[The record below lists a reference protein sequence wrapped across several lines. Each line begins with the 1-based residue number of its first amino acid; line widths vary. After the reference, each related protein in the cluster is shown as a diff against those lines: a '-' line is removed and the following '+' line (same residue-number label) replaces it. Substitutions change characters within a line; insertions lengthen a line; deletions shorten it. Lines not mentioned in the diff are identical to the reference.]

1 MKKFAF
7 LILSIFATLS
17 LSAQVT
23 TSSISGKVTDAK
35 GEALVGATV
44 VATHTPSGTKYGAAV
59 DVQGNYRLLNIRA
72 GGPYVV
78 EFSMLGYQP
87 VEKTGIEVALADNFT
102 LDAYLNEESIGVDAV
117 VVSVDGSS
125 SSMNSD
131 RSGSMTSISSE
142 RMAFTPTASR
152 SMNDIMKLTPQAS
165 STSNGLAI
173 GGGNYRQSYVTVDGA
188 AFNNAFGIGGNL
200 PAGGTP
206 ISLDAL
212 EQISISITPF
222 DVRQSGFTGGAINAV
237 TKSGTNEFKATVYD
251 YYQDE
256 ALKGAHYG
264 VTDENGNFKRL
275 TKNKQLNNT
284 IGVSVGGPIVK
295 NKLFF
300 FANFEY
306 DMDET
311 PGSVYQ
317 ARPDDET
324 KWGSGTTY
332 NRPTVAQMEEIKS
345 FLTDKFGYNPGR
357 YEGYSL
363 STPDW
368 KLVARLDW
376 NINSNHSANVR
387 FSTTRNKY
395 SSSPSSSVNPLNPN
409 PYNRNTYGRTSQ
421 YAMYFESSRYFQ
433 EQNFTSL
440 AAELNSRFLDGRLT
454 NTLRGTYSHQYEPR
468 SFVGDNFPTVDILQ
482 NITDENGNETK
493 AVLTSFGPDPFTYG
507 NLRDVSTVVIT
518 DEIGYTAGKHHL
530 IAGLQFEHNNT
541 KNGFMQGGLGYY
553 VYNSWEDFK
562 NAATGGSAKPLAFA
576 ITHSNR
582 DDLKQVYP
590 SFKYLQYSAY
600 VQDEIAFSNRFKLSA
615 GVRFEIP
622 SYPSIEN
629 NNNKAFEAM
638 YKDHGGY
645 KTSDM
650 PKTRLNVAPRVGF
663 NWDITGERKYILRG
677 GTGIFT
683 GRIPFVWIV
692 SAAGNSNCL
701 QAQYIS
707 THDITDPQ
715 SSYYYKPGFHQNV
728 NDILNDLYGGTFT
741 ARDLPA
747 PGGATIL
754 DKNLKMQGTWKSTL
768 ALDMKLPGGIKASL
782 EGIYNKDLNTVMCQY
797 LGLKEGTQRL
807 DGEPADRKLWS
818 SDTYTAAD
826 GSSKKLN
833 NAYYITNAGKN
844 GYYFSFTVK
853 LEKDFR
859 SGVSLMA
866 AYTRSASKNVI
877 DGIGDQIS
885 SAYNTNTYNVN
896 GSNTPELGYSSYVS
910 PDRVIASVGY
920 HKEFNNKTA
929 TTIGLF
935 YEGYRYGYIGSYSYN
950 RYSYT
955 MTSCV
960 TGDKGANNL
969 IYIPTVNEL
978 NNMKF
983 SSDKNRDEF
992 NTFIEQDDYLK
1003 KHRGEYSKRGGAV
1016 MPWKHT
1022 FNFKF
1027 SEDFIL
1033 NTTGRRNTIT
1043 IGVDINNVANLLNGK
1058 WGNVQR
1064 MNNCNILKYDKG
1076 TYTFTAPKWDKYV
1089 GFASTWS
1096 AMLSFRYTFN

>member
-1 MKKFAF
+1 MKKIAF

-35 GEALVGATV
+35 GDALVGATV
-44 VATHTPSGTKYGAAV
+44 VATHMPSGTKYGAAV
-59 DVQGNYRLLNIRA
+59 DAQGNYRLLNIRA

-102 LDAYLNEESIGVDAV
+102 LDAYLNEESIGMDAV
-117 VVSVDGSS
+117 IVSVDGSS

-131 RSGSMTSISSE
+131 RSGSMTSISNE
-142 RMAFTPTASR
+142 RIAVTPTVSR

-188 AFNNAFGIGGNL
+188 AFNNAFGIGSNL

-264 VTDENGNFKRL
+264 ITDDEGNFKL
-275 TKNKQLNNT
+275 LNKNKQLNNT
-284 IGVSVGGPIVK
+284 IGVSVGGPIIK

-317 ARPDDET
+317 ARPDEDT

-345 FLTDKFGYNPGR
+345 FLQEKFGYNPGR
-357 YEGYSL
+357 YQGYSL

-395 SSSPSSSVNPLNPN
+395 SSAPSSSVNPLVPN
-409 PYNRNTYGRTSQ
+409 PYDRNTYGRTSQ

-433 EQNFTSL
+433 EQNFTSV

-454 NTLRGTYSHQYEPR
+454 NTLRATYSHQYEPR
-468 SFVGDNFPTVDILQ
+468 SYVGSAFPTVDILQ
-482 NITDENGNETK
+482 NIENEDGSVTK

-507 NLRDVSTVVIT
+507 NLRDVSTTVIT

-541 KNGFMQGGLGYY
+541 KNGYMQGGLGYY
-553 VYNSWEDFK
+553 VYDSWDDFV
-562 NAATGGSAKPLAFA
+562 NDATPLAFA

-615 GVRFEIP
+615 GLRFEVP
-622 SYPSIEN
+622 SYPSIAG
-629 NNNKAFEAM
+629 NNNKAFEEM
-638 YKDHGGY
+638 YKNYGGY

-650 PKTRLNVAPRVGF
+650 PKSRLNVAPRIGF
-663 NWDITGERKYILRG
+663 NWDITGDRKYILRG

-692 SAAGNSNCL
+692 SVAGNSNCL
-701 QAQYIS
+701 QAQYI
-707 THDITDPQ
+707 DP
-715 SSYYYKPGFHQNV
+715 YGTGEKTPGFHDNV
-728 NDILNDLYGGTFT
+728 NDILDDIYGGTFT
-741 ARDLPA
+741 ARDLDA
-747 PGGATIL
+747 PSGATIL
-754 DKNLKMQGTWKSTL
+754 DKNLKMQGTWKTTL
-768 ALDMKLPGGIKASL
+768 GLDMKLPGGIKATL
-782 EGIYNKDLNTVMCQY
+782 EGIYNKDINTVACQL
-797 LGLKEGTQRL
+797 LGLQETENGVQL
-807 DGEPADRKLWS
+807 DGEPAARKSWS
-818 SDTYTAAD
+818 TIS
-826 GSSKKLN
+826 GLN

-844 GYYFSFTVK
+844 GYYVSFTVK
-853 LEKDFR
+853 LEKEFR
-859 SGVSLMA
+859 SGISLMA

-885 SAYNTNTYNVN
+885 SAYNTNTYNVH
-896 GSNTPELGYSSYVS
+896 GSNNPELGYSSYVS

-920 HKEFNNKTA
+920 RKEFGNKTA

-935 YEGYRYGYIGSYSYN
+935 YEGYRYGYVGTYSYN

-955 MTSCV
+955 LTSCV

-983 SSDKNRDEF
+983 ASDANRDEF
-992 NTFIEQDDYLK
+992 NAFIESDGYLK

-1016 MPWKHT
+1016 MPWYSS

-1033 NTTGRRNTIT
+1033 NTTGRRNMIT

-1058 WGNVQR
+1058 WGNVKQI
-1064 MNNCNILKYDKG
+1064 NTTSILKYSDG
-1076 TYTFTAPKWDKYV
+1076 TYTFTAPTWTKYA
-1089 GFASTWS
+1089 GYASTWS